1 VRHSLMCTEVVDLLE
16 PLHDGELDIAEQVRV
31 ENHLEVCAACHAT
44 ARELR
49 EVREMMSAALVR
61 TPRLEVPHPRMHER
75 RFVLVPFADLAPDVR
90 HPVTRMTIREMR
102 DALPEHEMV
111 QPWKPLS

>member
-1 VRHSLMCTEVVDLLE
+1 MMCSTVVDLLE

-31 ENHLEVCAACHAT
+31 ENHLALCAACHAT

-61 TPRLEVPHPRMHER
+61 DPTPRDASWR
-75 RFVLVPFADLAPDVR
+75 ATS
-90 HPVTRMTIREMR
+90 TRCRSR
-102 DALPEHEMV
+102 
-111 QPWKPLS
+111 W